1 MILFYQLALNQ
12 KNVFLNL
19 NMDKTIDIPEKE
31 NEKEDSNQIYSCG
44 IYTSH
49 EMLRNMSLK
58 AFKFSNMEIPK
69 M

>member
-1 MILFYQLALNQ
+1 
-12 KNVFLNL
+12 
-19 NMDKTIDIPEKE
+19 MDKTIDIPEKE